1 MGSKQH
7 AQQHAGPETLMPA
20 AYCHCC
26 SCKQFATSDGYL
38 DTSVNNG
45 YVHAFERL
53 VRKLLRLP
61 NSPAVVVTNFLQ
73 AGVKANNLP
82 FYHTIEDHFGVI
94 AQYYQL
100 PWLSFR

>member
-1 MGSKQH
+1 V
-7 AQQHAGPETLMPA
+7 LPA
-20 AYCHCC
+20 SAAPATATVP
-26 SCKQFATSDGYL
+26 QFATSDGYL

-53 VRKLLRLP
+53 VRKLLQLP
-61 NSPAVVVTNFLQ
+61 NKPAVVVTNFLQ
-73 AGVKANNLP
+73 SGVKDRGLP

-94 AQYYQL
+94 VQYYQL